1 MENLLME
8 PYPDITQ
15 LKIAKIVQC
24 SGHKKIHSSLKDF
37 TTAWKQ
43 TNNSGGFYYR
53 EVQPTTDQLYTFAMN
68 RIKESREADL
78 TVHNA
83 NVHGLY
89 ANKIIAKNVLQLMQ
103 QIGMSETFRERDL
116 KSRARIPKY
125 NNRMAGYI
133 TDIQREIIRDDGYET
148 NMKKYD
154 ECEKYYKDQLDNFL
168 AEEVVKK
175 NKNDK
180 EEQKKKDERKAIL
193 EIATLILRYSLPEDS
208 DWSDIYEALLKKDK
222 YLDLASAMLSVRNN
236 WNDGSDRVE
245 SALGRF
251 KVETDEDKEIDSCIG
266 NLLTNWDNEGRVFRD
281 CEFGYDY
288 LFSKVESQLYK
299 DYDLVQSRAFPDGD
313 Y

>member
-1 MENLLME
+1 MEQCPNT
-8 PYPDITQ
+8 TQ

-24 SGHKKIHSSLKDF
+24 SGHKKVHFSLNDF

-53 EVQPTTDQLYTFAMN
+53 EVQPTTAQLYTFAMN

-78 TVHNA
+78 TVHTVNLP
-83 NVHGLY
+83 GLIT
-89 ANKIIAKNVLQLMQ
+89 NKIIAKNIIQLMQ
-103 QIGMSETFRERDL
+103 QIGMPETFKERDL

-125 NNRMAGYI
+125 NNHMTGYI

-148 NMKKYD
+148 NMKRYD
-154 ECEKYYKDQLDNFL
+154 ECEKYYKEQLDEFL
-168 AEEVVKK
+168 TVEEVKK

-180 EEQKKKDERKAIL
+180 DEQKKKDERKAIL

-208 DWSDIYEALLKKDK
+208 DWPDIYEALTEKNK
-222 YLDLASAMLSVRNN
+222 YLDLASAMLSVRND
-236 WNDGSDRVE
+236 WNDGPDAVE

-251 KVETDEDKEIDSCIG
+251 KVETDEDKEIDSCIS
-266 NLLTNWDNEGRVFRD
+266 NLLTNWDNDGRVFRD
-281 CEFGYDY
+281 CEYGYDF
-288 LFSKVESQLYK
+288 LFSKVDPQLYK
-299 DYDLVQSRAFPDGD
+299 DYELAQKHINIDG